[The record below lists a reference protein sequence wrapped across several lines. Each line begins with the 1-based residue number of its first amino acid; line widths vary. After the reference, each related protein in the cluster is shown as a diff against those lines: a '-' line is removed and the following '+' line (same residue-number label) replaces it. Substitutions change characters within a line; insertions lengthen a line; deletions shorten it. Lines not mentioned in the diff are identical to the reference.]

1 MSSDPTIVKGA
12 LGQDIVV
19 QDPLVEAAWQRVAR
33 LREETKAKRRLQAQK
48 NFANNPAMHHPQTAK
63 GRRKKELSVANGRE
77 AVARFVEL
85 NVTRMQAWLDEIAAT
100 EGPLVAFKCVSDI
113 IEYHIP
119 KLARTEHTGPDQ
131 GPVEILFSWKPP
143 AN

>member
-1 MSSDPTIVKGA
+1 MSEAPVVIKGV
-12 LGQDIVV
+12 LGQDIIV
-19 QDPLVEAAWQRVAR
+19 QDPLVEEAWGRVAR
-33 LREETKAKRRLQAQK
+33 IREAAKLKRRAQAQK
-48 NFANNPAMHHPQTAK
+48 NFANNPAMHRPPTAK
-63 GRRKKELSVANGRE
+63 GRRKEKLSIANGRE

-100 EGPLVAFKCVSDI
+100 EGPLVAFKCVTDV

-119 KLARTEHTGPDQ
+119 KLARTEHTGAEE

>member
-1 MSSDPTIVKGA
+1 MADDPTIVKGV

-48 NFANNPAMHHPQTAK
+48 NFANNPAMHRPQTAK
-63 GRRKKELSVANGRE
+63 GRRKEKLSVANGRE

-100 EGPLVAFKCVSDI
+100 EGPLVAFKCVSDV

-119 KLARTEHTGPDQ
+119 KLARTEHTGPEQ